1 MSTLPGRAVR
11 GAVAVISVSESMVK
25 LAAGV
30 VPNMTA
36 VVPFRFLPLIVTR
49 VVPVTGPNA
58 GETVTISGAGW
69 ISALREIS
77 LPLNVSLGAWTEPS
91 NGVGKIDA

>member
-1 MSTLPGRAVR
+1 
-11 GAVAVISVSESMVK
+11 VISVSESTLK

-30 VPNMTA
+30 EPKVTA
-36 VVPFRFLPLIVTR
+36 VVPFRFLPLIVTS

-58 GETVTISGAGW
+58 GKTVLISGGGW
-69 ISALREIS
+69 ISALSEIS
-77 LPLNVSLGAWTEPS
+77 FPSNVSLGAWTEPS